1 MYLQVFIQT
10 IISITV
16 LFLLAKWIG
25 CRQISQM
32 SIFDYINGITIGSI
46 AAEVAVTKEN
56 VLEALL
62 AMTMYAGATVIL
74 SIISEKSMRLRR
86 IIIGKPY
93 VLYHNERFYYENM
106 KKNKI
111 DLHEFLMAARS
122 DGYFD
127 LSEIQDAILES
138 NGKISFLPK
147 SEHKPITP
155 KDLTLKPEK
164 SYVFSNIIMEG
175 KIMSDNL
182 RHIGRDE
189 KWLRKQMDIHAIK
202 DEKGVFLAICDG
214 NNNCYFFEKEKVTNK
229 KDVLV

>member
-10 IISITV
+10 LVSIIV

-46 AAEVAVTKEN
+46 AAEAAVTREN
-56 VLEALL
+56 VLEPLL
-62 AMTMYAGATVIL
+62 AMTMYAAATVVL
-74 SIISEKSMRLRR
+74 SLISDKSMKLRR
-86 IIIGKPY
+86 IIIGRPY
-93 VLYHNERFYYENM
+93 VLYHNDKFYYENM

-111 DLHEFLMAARS
+111 DIHEFLMAARS

-127 LSEIQDAILES
+127 LSEIENAILES

-147 SEHKPITP
+147 SEHRPITP
-155 KDLTLKPEK
+155 NDLNFKPEK
-164 SYVFSNIIMEG
+164 SYVFANVIMEG
-175 KIMSDNL
+175 EIKPDNL
-182 RHIGRDE
+182 RNIGRDE
-189 KWLRKQMDIHAIK
+189 KWLRKQMDIHGIK
-202 DEKGVFLAICDG
+202 DVKNVFLAIGDG
-214 NNNCYFFEKEKVTNK
+214 NDNCYFFEKEKSTNK

>member
-1 MYLQVFIQT
+1 MYIQVFIHT
-10 IISITV
+10 LVSIIV

-56 VLEALL
+56 VLEPLL
-62 AMTMYAGATVIL
+62 AMTMYAGATVLL
-74 SIISEKSMRLRR
+74 SFISEKSMKLRR
-86 IIIGKPY
+86 IIIGRPY
-93 VLYHNERFYYENM
+93 VLYHKDRFYYENM

-127 LSEIQDAILES
+127 LSEIQDAILEC

-147 SEHKPITP
+147 SEHRPVTP
-155 KDLTLKPEK
+155 KDLTLQPEK
-164 SYVFSNIIMEG
+164 SYIFSNVIMEG
-175 KIMSDNL
+175 KIMYDNL

-189 KWLRKQMDIHAIK
+189 KWLSKQMDIHGIK
-202 DEKGVFLAICDG
+202 DIENVFLAIGDG
-214 NNNCYFFEKEKVTNK
+214 NNNCYFFEKERSTNS